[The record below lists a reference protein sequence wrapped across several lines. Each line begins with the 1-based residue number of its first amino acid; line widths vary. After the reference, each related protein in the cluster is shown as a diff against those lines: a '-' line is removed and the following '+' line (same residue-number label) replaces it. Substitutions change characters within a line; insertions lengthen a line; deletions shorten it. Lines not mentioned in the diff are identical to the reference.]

1 MIIVTCAIIRNE
13 ENEILV
19 VQRGEKSDHPLKWEF
34 PGGKLKEG
42 ETSEECIIR
51 EIREELSMELIICR
65 QLQDVEYDYGI
76 KQVKL
81 IPFVCDSLDE
91 LPVLSEHLAFKWL
104 TPGRLME
111 IDFAGADVIVARN
124 YLQETGADDCKDITD
139 NGPDRDPAAEAD
151 LRSVV
156 REIRSSAEAGWIAKS
171 AFENQRILSML
182 LDFSFTDDKKLASH
196 ASWVISKLCEE
207 YPETVK
213 PHLSGVVKKLDG
225 INDESVRRSVL
236 RIISLSDINIFSQH
250 DQGVLADYCFNQL
263 KSGYSSIGVKAYSM
277 EILGK
282 LAVLYPELANEL
294 AATIVLL
301 QGEGSAGIKAK
312 GTIVLKKLAG
322 LSQAPGSSQK

>member
-34 PGGKLKEG
+34 PGGKIKEG
-42 ETSEECIIR
+42 ETEEECIIR

-65 QLQDVEYDYGI
+65 RLGDVEYDYGI

-81 IPFVCDSLDE
+81 IPFICDSLDE

-104 TPGRLME
+104 APERLLE

-124 YLQETGADDCKDITD
+124 YLQETGADDCNDIGD
-139 NGPDRDPAAEAD
+139 IGPDPDPEAEAE

-156 REIRSSAEAGWIAKS
+156 TEIRSAREADWIAKS
-171 AFENQRILSML
+171 ASENQRILSML
-182 LDFSFTDDKKLASH
+182 LDFSFSGDKKLASH
-196 ASWVISKLCEE
+196 ASWVVSKLCEE
-207 YPETVK
+207 YPESLQ
-213 PHLSGVVKKLDG
+213 PYLSGMVKKLNA
-225 INDESVRRSVL
+225 IRDESVRRSVL
-236 RIISLSDINIFSQH
+236 RIISLSDINIFSRH

-263 KSGYSSIGVKAYSM
+263 KSGFSSIGVKAYSM
-277 EILGK
+277 EILAK
-282 LAVLYPELANEL
+282 LAVLYPELTDEL
-294 AATIVLL
+294 AATILLL

-312 GTIVLKKLAG
+312 GTIVLKRLAG
-322 LSQAPGSSQK
+322 LSQGPGSSQR